1 MFNENLKLYRK
12 EKGLSQEQLALKL
25 NVVRQTISKWE
36 KGLSIPDA
44 ELLTKL
50 AEILDV
56 SVSDL
61 LGTKIEVIEGKKEI
75 DVLANEIAKLNK
87 YIEIYQNKISKYKRK
102 IGIVIGTVIIL
113 IIVGSIFDSWRET
126 WHEFGKNLYH
136 MINDK

>member
-12 EKGLSQEQLALKL
+12 ENGLSQEQLALKL

-50 AEILDV
+50 AEILEV

-102 IGIVIGTVIIL
+102 IGIVVGIVIIL
-113 IIVGSIFDSWRET
+113 IIVGSIFNSWTET
-126 WHEFGKNLYH
+126 CREFGKNLYH

>member
-61 LGTKIEVIEGKKEI
+61 LGTKIEVTEGKKEL

-102 IGIVIGTVIIL
+102 IGIAIGIVIIL
-113 IIVGSIFDSWRET
+113 IFVGSIYDSWTDT
-126 WHEFGKNLYH
+126 WYEFGKNLYH